1 MSSALRSRPS
11 CGALLGMILFNRKAT
26 FALVAVTTILSK
38 VVHIYAHYGAL
49 QEGQLTRWCYSFF
62 LQDVVLLVIC
72 HLFVARKLDV
82 NRSRTLRVLVGFGG
96 TLLLSTSVFVS
107 LSNAC
112 VFYNSGVEVHW
123 ANATLAN
130 DAAGRRTLLSGL
142 WPSIYITLACI
153 ATAAFLQ
160 WPLYFIFEIFSN
172 LLSAPFIAMA
182 YVMAVGPRHL
192 FRRTTWRAW
201 LASARQRITSG
212 SIDLEACEPKDFDL
226 DETSSDEYD
235 LDNLASS
242 EEETD
247 GLLGNARS
255 APVSS
260 LQQRRSWRDRLH
272 PRNWP
277 WYALNPLTWPWR
289 ALNPFAWPW
298 HALNPR
304 NWPWSALNPRTWTW
318 HRRLNLRNWPWVLL
332 FQIFTHAAGL
342 AALLAMFILFMIRPH
357 KATLKL
363 MTWTAIVS
371 PFVALGSASEALAK
385 MKPLYKS
392 GIGFKWDGRTAMSRP
407 TKYEWLPS
415 DREPAG
421 FEDWYH
427 DRRHYTASH
436 DPLKISNLHD
446 DVLEALGD
454 LKTVPI
460 RHVITI
466 LLESTRKDVFPLKKD
481 GVIAQRFADT
491 WDNKEF
497 PSDVEERLRNISAT
511 ARHLTGDFDH
521 GFAPPQG
528 EGEVENESGAEDKMK
543 KPRGGISFEDT
554 FVTSTYTLKSV
565 AGSLCGVVPLIVDFN
580 REYKKHLYQPCLP
593 HVLDVLGRLNHKG
606 EEGYRS
612 YPWKSTFMQS
622 ATSTFDEQKNLV
634 WKMGYGHF
642 YDKEYLQ
649 ADYAKFGK
657 VTLPDVN
664 YFSVP
669 EDPLLDYI
677 KDEFN
682 MAKENDKR
690 IMITHLTSTSHHPYG
705 IPDTDKPD
713 EKYKELG
720 KGLDDLSKWVNAIGY
735 DDRWLAKIL
744 GALDDLG
751 VANETLVVMV
761 GDHGLSI
768 PENGKLP
775 TYYNPYTINNIVPMV
790 FSHPLLPPIKV
801 QSSVTSRDIVP
812 TILDLLA
819 ETGSLS
825 KPATKAA
832 RDLTANYEGQSMIR
846 PIRTKT
852 LNDVANWQFTVVNP
866 GGEQLTIRD
875 AEHKQWVLTV
885 PVGDATD
892 VEWQFSA
899 DIHNAQ
905 VTLDL
910 EFHDFL
916 RKVET
921 KFGVEA
927 AEWAEQA
934 AFIGRW
940 WVQENW
946 RRWRHGPYSRL

>member
-1 MSSALRSRPS
+1 
-11 CGALLGMILFNRKAT
+11 MILFNRKAT

-226 DETSSDEYD
+226 DETSSDE
-235 LDNLASS
+235 
-242 EEETD
+242 
-247 GLLGNARS
+247 
-255 APVSS
+255 
-260 LQQRRSWRDRLH
+260 
-272 PRNWP
+272 
-277 WYALNPLTWPWR
+277 
-289 ALNPFAWPW
+289 
-298 HALNPR
+298 
-304 NWPWSALNPRTWTW
+304 
-318 HRRLNLRNWPWVLL
+318 RLNLRNWPWVLL